1 MNLTNYRVRFPC
13 KTFKHLINPT
23 YKSKCFCTLCLGV
36 NTLNGSLTFQ
46 QQQQQLFQ
54 NSCVLLSP
62 SYQFLPLSE
71 APFFTCLTQ
80 FFARRYL
87 LVYSISLSICLSL
100 SPIPFSNVVS
110 FSLLNHFLGCFIVL
124 FPDPILSF
132 QDGSFYLS
140 FSYFAAINSF
150 LSIYGEL
157 LNYGPSSSLD
167 FSRQCPVW
175 DSNP

>member
-1 MNLTNYRVRFPC
+1 MGQFRAELKLGVKTLNSLTHQAMNLTNYRVRFPC

-87 LVYSISLSICLSL
+87 LVYSISLSLSVYLYLL
-100 SPIPFSNVVS
+100 S
-110 FSLLNHFLGCFIVL
+110 HF
-124 FPDPILSF
+124 PM
-132 QDGSFYLS
+132 
-140 FSYFAAINSF
+140 
-150 LSIYGEL
+150 
-157 LNYGPSSSLD
+157 
-167 FSRQCPVW
+167 
-175 DSNP
+175 

>member
-13 KTFKHLINPT
+13 TTFKHLINPT

-87 LVYSISLSICLSL
+87 LVYSISLSLSVYLYLLSHFPMQYLFPYLIISQAASSFYSQTPFFHSKMDLSTFPSPTLLLSTAFSL
-100 SPIPFSNVVS
+100 SMAS
-110 FSLLNHFLGCFIVL
+110 F
-124 FPDPILSF
+124 
-132 QDGSFYLS
+132 
-140 FSYFAAINSF
+140 
-150 LSIYGEL
+150 
-157 LNYGPSSSLD
+157 
-167 FSRQCPVW
+167 
-175 DSNP
+175 

>member
-1 MNLTNYRVRFPC
+1 MGQFRAELKLGVKTLNSLTHQAMNLTNYRVRFPC

-87 LVYSISLSICLSL
+87 LVYSISLSLSVYLYLL
-100 SPIPFSNVVS
+100 S
-110 FSLLNHFLGCFIVL
+110 HF
-124 FPDPILSF
+124 PK
-132 QDGSFYLS
+132 
-140 FSYFAAINSF
+140 
-150 LSIYGEL
+150 
-157 LNYGPSSSLD
+157 
-167 FSRQCPVW
+167 
-175 DSNP
+175 